1 MDLKERDWEIARAV
15 ENPDRVRELLSQ
27 GHKPDAVDLCEAARY
42 GAQCAGAVETVEILL
57 ATGAINPNTR
67 PDYADHTNTAG
78 VVEDWAS
85 SDKSSQPP
93 EIYGDPDEW
102 YPLHLALTYSRLP
115 ADSQVQKANMTRMA
129 TSLLQQGADPY
140 ALFRQTIR
148 IYNYWS
154 RFPGEPQDD
163 KVIDEDADLGITQLE
178 RREER
183 EQYLLCKFHSTDSI
197 RPLFPR
203 KYGVCSIIHFLL
215 QEGEFIKPVLDF
227 LGRDLDI
234 EHRDPQGRTLLLSAC
249 RSALGADAAIDGVH
263 LDVFIGV
270 NQRGIEHNP
279 FPQPDNYYK
288 ANEIAGVTTTT
299 SPGTPTL
306 LEYFVNRGANV
317 LAVDNYGKNALH
329 HLLEA
334 RHQLRSSQTPVIC
347 ASLCYVANNF
357 GSLVN
362 QPDKAG
368 VYPFIAALSR
378 IRAYWSNTEHLG
390 TLESAIDDLLA
401 AGADP
406 LVSDPRGNT
415 ALHYLAQSWLDD
427 FGARGAEQRRLCR
440 ILLDRGVD
448 PNARNLDGQSALEL
462 YFTAFDTFLYQ
473 DRQGFSWTEWQDMD
487 EPYAKIDEEV
497 LEIFEKAGV
506 NLTAQDSEGQTL
518 LHIVARKSTL
528 RTYDRLMLLLSKGLD
543 PMVRNAKGETAI
555 DVAMSLEPSG
565 ESFYATILKDHVE
578 GLNG

>member
-1 MDLKERDWEIARAV
+1 MNLNEKDWEIARAIKD
-15 ENPDRVRELLSQ
+15 PDRVRELLSQ
-27 GHKPDAVDLCEAARY
+27 GHKPDAFDLCEAARH

-57 ATGAINPNTR
+57 ATGVIDPNAR
-67 PDYADHTNTAG
+67 PDYADLTNVAG
-78 VVEDWAS
+78 VEKDWAS
-85 SDKSSQPP
+85 SDKSSSPP
-93 EIYGDPDEW
+93 EIYKDPDEW
-102 YPLHLALTYSRLP
+102 YPLHLALTCSRYP
-115 ADSQVQKANMTRMA
+115 ANWQVQKRNMTQMA
-129 TSLLQQGADPY
+129 TALLQHGADPY
-140 ALFRQTIR
+140 AIFRQTIR

-163 KVIDEDADLGITQLE
+163 KVIDEDADLGLTQRE

-183 EQYLLCKFHSTDSI
+183 EQYLLCKSYSTDSV

-227 LGRDLDI
+227 LGSNLDL

-249 RSALGADAAIDGVH
+249 RSALGADAAVDGVH
-263 LDVFIGV
+263 LEVFIGV
-270 NQRGIEHNP
+270 TQRGIEHNP

-299 SPGTPTL
+299 SPDTPTL
-306 LEYFVNRGANV
+306 LEYLVNRGANV

-334 RHQLRSSQTPVIC
+334 RHQLRSSQPPVIS
-347 ASLCYVANNF
+347 ASLRYVANNY

-362 QPDKAG
+362 MPDKAG
-368 VYPFIAALSR
+368 VYPLIAALSR
-378 IRAYWSNTEHLG
+378 IRAYWSNTKHLG

-406 LVSDPRGNT
+406 LVRDPRGNT
-415 ALHYLAQSWLDD
+415 ALHYLALSWLDD
-427 FGARGAEQRRLCR
+427 FGVRGDEQRRLCR
-440 ILLDRGVD
+440 LLLDRGVD
-448 PNARNLDGQSALEL
+448 SNARNADGQSALEL

-497 LEIFEKAGV
+497 IRIFEEAGV
-506 NLTAQDSEGQTL
+506 DLTAKDHTGDTL
-518 LHIVARKSTL
+518 LHLVVRKWTL
-528 RTYDRLMLLLSKGLD
+528 RTYDRVLLLLSKGLD
-543 PMVRNAKGETAI
+543 PMVRNAKGETPI
-555 DVAMSLEPSG
+555 DIAMVNEPG
-565 ESFYATILKDHVE
+565 GLGLCATTMKEHIR
-578 GLNG
+578 G

>member
-15 ENPDRVRELLSQ
+15 KNPDRVRELLSQ
-27 GHKPDAVDLCEAARY
+27 GHKPDAFDLCEAARH
-42 GAQCAGAVETVEILL
+42 GTLSAGAAETVEILL

-85 SDKSSQPP
+85 SNKSSQPP
-93 EIYGDPDEW
+93 EIYEDPDEW
-102 YPLHLALTYSRLP
+102 YPLHFALTYSRLP

-129 TSLLQQGADPY
+129 TALLQKGADPY

-183 EQYLLCKFHSTDSI
+183 EQYLLRKFYSVDSN

-203 KYGVCSIIHFLL
+203 KYGVCSVIHFLL
-215 QEGEFIKPVLDF
+215 ENGEFVRPVLDF
-227 LGRDLDI
+227 LGTNLTL

-263 LDVFIGV
+263 GDLFYEESD
-270 NQRGIEHNP
+270 RGIKHNP
-279 FPQPDNYYK
+279 FPQPDNCWK
-288 ANEIAGVTTTT
+288 AKELPGVTTTT
-299 SPGTPTL
+299 SLDTPTL
-306 LEYFVNRGANV
+306 LDYFIDRGANV
-317 LAVDNYGKNALH
+317 LAVDNYGKNVLH

-334 RHQLRSSQTPVIC
+334 RHQLRSSEPPVIS
-347 ASLCYVANNF
+347 ASLRYVANNY

-368 VYPFIAALSR
+368 VYPLIAALSR
-378 IRAYWSNTEHLG
+378 IRAYWSKTEHLG

-406 LVSDPRGNT
+406 LVRDPRGNT
-415 ALHYLAQSWLDD
+415 ALHYLALSWLDD
-427 FGARGAEQRRLCR
+427 FGVRGDEQRRLCR
-440 ILLDRGVD
+440 LLLDRGVD
-448 PNARNLDGQSALEL
+448 PNARNVDGQSALEL
-462 YFTAFDTFLYQ
+462 YFTAFETSRYQ
-473 DRQGFSWTEWQDMD
+473 NRQGYRWDVWQDMD

-518 LHIVARKSTL
+518 LHIVARKRTL

-578 GLNG
+578 GMNG